1 MLHLKMTSINKYKYK
16 FKFATTILAIVLAL
30 FFAMIPGTALA
41 VEAETSA
48 KSSPKI
54 GPDTI
59 LVPIE
64 NPGGSRSGWIVR
76 QKGYQWGGCVW
87 YITDQQIKMSGSFLS
102 MIINRKTKKI
112 TLYSLK
118 SNRYRTYPLAEC
130 AKRVGI
136 YRAKQHYVFGAVKAV
151 GKTEYLGQPAIKL
164 VRIGQ
169 RVTDEKTRR
178 DVEFRDDVVA
188 SSKIQFEPEI
198 NKVLESVLYSV
209 YSHGLPFRMVR
220 SGYIKGRERRSTQTL
235 TLTEVYFVK
244 ARPIPD
250 SEFALPK
257 GLRPSRSEMDLLSSD
272 TEAEHL

>member
-1 MLHLKMTSINKYKYK
+1 MLHQRMISINKHKYK
-16 FKFATTILAIVLAL
+16 FATIILAIFLDLCFNMIPVTALAAGTEGNKQTSPESSPETILA
-30 FFAMIPGTALA
+30 
-41 VEAETSA
+41 
-48 KSSPKI
+48 
-54 GPDTI
+54 
-59 LVPIE
+59 PIK
-64 NPGGSRSGWIVR
+64 NPEGSRSGWVVR

-112 TLYSLK
+112 TLFSLK

-151 GKTEYLGQPAIKL
+151 GKTQYLGQPALEL

-169 RVTDEKTRR
+169 RVTDERTRR

-209 YSHGLPFRMVR
+209 YSHGLPFKMVR

-257 GLRPSRSEMDLLSSD
+257 GLKPSRSEMDLLSSD
-272 TEAEHL
+272 MDADHI

>member
-1 MLHLKMTSINKYKYK
+1 MHLKMTSIFWRQRKL
-16 FKFATTILAIVLAL
+16 ATIIVAMLTVLSGTLAIPVMAS
-30 FFAMIPGTALA
+30 GKTK
-41 VEAETSA
+41 E
-48 KSSPKI
+48 
-54 GPDTI
+54 PDPFMAP
-59 LVPIE
+59 VN

-76 QKGYQWGGCVW
+76 QRGYQWGGCVW
-87 YITDQQIKMSGSFLS
+87 YITDQQIKMSGSILC

-118 SNRYRTYPLAEC
+118 SNRYRTYPLSDC
-130 AKRVGI
+130 AKRVGV

-151 GKTEYLGQPAIKL
+151 GKTEYLGQPAVKL

-169 RVTDEKTRR
+169 RVTDERTRR
-178 DVEFRDDVVA
+178 DVEFRDEIVA

-209 YSHGLPFRMVR
+209 YSHGLPFKMVR
-220 SGYIKGRERRSTQTL
+220 SGYIKGRESRSTQSL
-235 TLTEVYFVK
+235 VLTEVHFVK

-257 GLRPSRSEMDLLSSD
+257 GLKSSRSEMDLLSSD
-272 TEAEHL
+272 MEAERL